1 MKKIALIALLG
12 LLVLNVSAQK
22 GSRGRYYYHPR
33 TYIVSGWAPYYGYGY
48 YPSYWYQPS
57 SQYYNRPSKLDM
69 KLEDI
74 RNDYQDKIRSARH
87 DKSLSRAERKEIIR
101 NLKSERNKELR
112 DTEAN
117 YYKR

>member
-1 MKKIALIALLG
+1 MKKIVMIALLG

-22 GSRGRYYYHPR
+22 GYRGSHYRYPR
-33 TYIVSGWAPYYGYGY
+33 TYIVTGVSPYYGYGY
-48 YPSYWYQPS
+48 YPPYWYYPQS
-57 SQYYNRPSKLDM
+57 RYYSRPSRLDM

-74 RNDYQDKIRSARH
+74 RADYQDKIRSARH
-87 DKSLSRAERKEIIR
+87 DKSLSRAQRKEVIR
-101 NLKSERNKELR
+101 NLKSDRARELR

>member
-1 MKKIALIALLG
+1 MKKVAMFVLLCF
-12 LLVLNVSAQK
+12 LVLSVSAQK
-22 GSRGRYYYHPR
+22 VYRGRYYHYPR

-48 YPSYWYQPS
+48 YPPYWSYPPS
-57 SQYYNRPSKLDM
+57 YYSRPSRLDM

-74 RNDYQDKIRSARH
+74 RADYQDKIRSARH
-87 DKSLSRAERKEIIR
+87 DKSLSRAQRKDTIRELKAERD
-101 NLKSERNKELR
+101 KELR

>member
-1 MKKIALIALLG
+1 MKKVAMLVLLG
-12 LLVLNVSAQK
+12 FLVLNVSAQK
-22 GSRGRYYYHPR
+22 VYRGRYYHPR

-48 YPSYWYQPS
+48 YPPYWYQPYGP
-57 SQYYNRPSKLDM
+57 YYSRPSKLDM

-74 RNDYQDKIRSARH
+74 KADYQDKIRSARH
-87 DKSLSRAERKEIIR
+87 DKSLSRAQRKEIIR
-101 NLKSERNKELR
+101 NLKSERSKELR